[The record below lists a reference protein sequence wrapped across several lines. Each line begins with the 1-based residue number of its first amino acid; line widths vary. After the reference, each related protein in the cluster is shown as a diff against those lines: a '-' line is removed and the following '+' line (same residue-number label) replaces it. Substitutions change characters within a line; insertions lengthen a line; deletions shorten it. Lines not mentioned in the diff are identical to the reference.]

1 MKHLSKLMAA
11 AALIWAFAASAAE
24 SGPVREYY
32 ACNLLPGKTMK
43 DVMTI
48 RDALVK
54 EIEKTGNADLTD
66 RVSLLWTPTKTN
78 GDIDFLWFDMHASID
93 AMGRAQRAFEESGG
107 SARINAMAEKVLDC
121 ASGIVTHDE
130 IYQGS
135 GEMGQGP
142 VVVES
147 YRCMLHPG
155 QTIADAQAAVGYWQ
169 EVIRSLSGFDSF
181 AGYMQTPVIS
191 QSSADLFYFL
201 VHPTIADFATR
212 LSTYRASPGG
222 MEAERRFAR
231 VHRCESALW
240 SGEVVVG
247 SLQ

>member
-1 MKHLSKLMAA
+1 MNHLAKLVAA
-11 AALIWAFAASAAE
+11 AALIWTFAASAAE

-32 ACNLLPGKTMK
+32 ACNLLPGKTMN
-43 DVMTI
+43 DVMAI

-54 EIEKTGNADLTD
+54 EIEKTGNADLSN
-66 RVSLLWTPTKTN
+66 RVSLLWTPLKTN
-78 GDIDFLWFDMHASID
+78 GDLDFLWFDMHASIE
-93 AMGRAQRAFEESGG
+93 AMGRAEQAFDASGG
-107 SARINAMAEKVLDC
+107 SARINAMAANVVDC

-155 QTIADAQAAVGYWQ
+155 QTLADAQAAVASWQ
-169 EVIRSLSGFDSF
+169 GVIRSLSGFDTF

-191 QSSADLFYFL
+191 QSPADLFYFL
-201 VHPTIADFATR
+201 VHPNIADFATR
-212 LSTYRASPGG
+212 LATYRASPGG
-222 MEAERRFAR
+222 MEADRQFAS

-240 SGEVVVG
+240 SGEVVAG